1 MLTRRIVQSSLA
13 VLVLVAMLCQGT
25 LVLAGTTGQ
34 LSGTAVDSATNAP
47 LAGAKV
53 TAASPSQIATTTTD
67 GSGRFNFLSLA
78 PDTYTVSVEFQG
90 YQATSLSGVTVIAD
104 NARTISIAAAKEL
117 KTIGTVRTRSS
128 SSLVKPG
135 TTADV
140 YSVDSTTQAKVAGL
154 GGGAELNNAYSAIA
168 TVPGAFVG
176 LAGGAQDGNGVGP
189 GLYIRGGDYDQVGFE
204 IDGVPVNR
212 SFDNYPS
219 GPASSLGQQEV
230 QVYTGSAPA
239 NAEGQGLA
247 GFINQVIKI
256 GTYPGFVDANIG
268 LGGPA
273 YYHKVGIEIGGAT
286 QDRRFSY
293 FLAAD
298 GYNQTYRY
306 ADNFNGASLSN
317 SYGIPLSL
325 CGLGQTQA
333 QAPSCFL
340 PNGTPYFDR
349 SNETSAFSLGPYNA
363 GTLAQI
369 TNRND
374 VVNLHYGFPH
384 KDGSKDDI
392 QFLAQENFVSSQY
405 YDSINDY
412 GGAAFVEANINPLNG
427 LPGNTAPF
435 YLDAYAYS
443 GPTGVALPSNYQSLT
458 SQYFQPRG
466 LQSSQS
472 GFDGALPVD
481 LRDAISNDQGIYK
494 LQFTKSLGSN
504 ALFKLY
510 GYTYY
515 SDWLQVG
522 PASGYYDGFSY
533 YGGPV
538 GPDYELNSHTRGLS
552 GTLSDQIN
560 SQNLLSLQASYTTA
574 SVIRDNNTQQFNG
587 IYTPGILGSSAGSY
601 VNART
606 AIGALV
612 NANNP
617 LSGICYTST
626 GVATTCSY
634 GGPAQFA
641 TIYQAYSGTIAPVP
655 TGATTC
661 GGGPCE
667 YLVTN
672 NAQYATYNQVV
683 PKFTSASLTDTIRP
697 SSKLSIDAGLRL
709 DVFQFQGASTEGSA
723 ARTFWY
729 NAYNLDTCLNSTNSL
744 FDKVTQL
751 GLSSPTDPCPSG
763 YTAANFQNPSGE
775 VTQTYPVFQPRL
787 GFTYSLDPRT
797 VIRASY
803 GRYAQAPNTAFEQYN
818 ALQQNAP
825 ALLYGTYG
833 FQKFGFDSPDHR
845 VVPQQSN
852 NWDFSLE
859 RSFGDASVKITPFY
873 RATQNQIQQFYLN
886 QQEGFVSGLNV
897 GNQTSKGIEFELDKG
912 NFARDGFAAKLSFTY
927 TNSYIKYNRLSSG
940 GTILDNIN
948 GGIQAYNAYTSQCA
962 TGGKYA
968 GTSLC
973 GATQTG
979 APASPCY
986 TTTGAAAPA
995 CGPTTIA
1002 NPYWNAPAQPL
1013 LNDNADY
1020 ATYDVFPAG
1029 IGTSADSYGPPYFA
1043 TFILQYK
1050 HGPLAI
1056 TPNVSFSAGTRYGSP
1071 LSTNG
1076 IAPDECSAAFGT
1088 AAGDPRYPYGAPSGA
1103 SFNAASCGGLP
1114 GIPDPYTGKFD
1125 NLGAFAQPS
1134 ILAFGTQLQ
1143 YDFTKKLSL
1152 VVDVANIVN
1161 TCFGGSTTGF
1171 KVSGACGYSTLSDTG
1186 VGDIGNNYNPGDAIQ
1201 PFRAAPYEPY
1211 FANYPFSV
1219 YVSAKLKL

>member
-1 MLTRRIVQSSLA
+1 MLTRRFVQSILA

-34 LSGTAVDSATNAP
+34 LSGVAVDSATNAP

-53 TAASPSQIATTTTD
+53 TVASPSQIASTTTD

-90 YQATSLSGVTVIAD
+90 YQPTSLSGVTVIAD
-104 NARTISIAAAKEL
+104 NARTVSIAAAKEL
-117 KTIGTVRTRSS
+117 KTIGNIRTRAS

-140 YSVDSTTQAKVAGL
+140 YSVDSTTQAKVAGI

-168 TVPGAFVG
+168 TVPGAYVG
-176 LAGGAQDGNGVGP
+176 VGGAGGAQDGNGVGP

-256 GTYPGFVDANIG
+256 GTYPGSADANFGI
-268 LGGPA
+268 GGPA

-298 GYNQTYRY
+298 GYNQDYRY

-349 SNETSAFSLGPYNA
+349 SSETSAFSLGPYNA
-363 GTLAQI
+363 GALADI

-392 QFLAQENFVSSQY
+392 QFLAQDNFVSSQY
-405 YDSINDY
+405 YDSIQDY
-412 GGAAFVEANINPLNG
+412 GGAAFVEANINPLDG
-427 LPGNTAPF
+427 FAPGTVPF

-443 GPTGVALPSNYQSLT
+443 GASGVPLPANYRSLT

-466 LQSSQS
+466 LQSANS
-472 GFDGALPVD
+472 GFDGALPTD
-481 LRDAISNDQGIYK
+481 LRDSISNDQGIYK

-504 ALFKLY
+504 ALFKIY

-522 PASGYYDGFSY
+522 PASAYYDGFSF

-538 GPDYELNSHTRGLS
+538 GPDYELNSHTRGIS
-552 GTLSDQIN
+552 GTLSDQLN
-560 SQNLLSLQASYTTA
+560 AQNLLSLQGSFTTA
-574 SVIRDNNTQQFNG
+574 NVIRDNNTQQFNNPDVVG
-587 IYTPGILGSSAGSY
+587 SGPG
-601 VNART
+601 ART
-606 AIGALV
+606 TIAALV

-617 LSGICYTST
+617 LSGLCYTHG
-626 GVATTCSY
+626 GVATTCNY

-641 TIYQAYSGTIAPVP
+641 TILQAYDGTIAPVP
-655 TGATTC
+655 GGATTC

-709 DVFQFQGASTEGSA
+709 DVFQFQGASTTGTA

-744 FDKVTQL
+744 FDKVTDL
-751 GLSSPTDPCPSG
+751 GLASPTDPCPAG
-763 YTAANFQNPSGE
+763 YKAADFQNPAGE

-787 GFTYSLDPRT
+787 GFTYTLDPQT
-797 VIRASY
+797 VVRASY

-833 FQKFGFDSPDHR
+833 FQKFGFNSPDHR

-852 NWDFSLE
+852 NWDLSLE
-859 RSFGDASVKITPFY
+859 RSFGDTSVKITPFY

-927 TNSYIKYNRLSSG
+927 TNSYIKYNTLASG

-948 GGIQAYNAYTSQCA
+948 VGIQGYNAYTSQCA
-962 TGGKYA
+962 AGGKYA
-968 GTSLC
+968 GTSVC

-979 APASPCY
+979 AAAAPCY
-986 TTTGAAAPA
+986 TTGGAAAPA
-995 CGPTTIA
+995 CGVGTVA

-1020 ATYDVFPAG
+1020 ATYDTFPAG

-1056 TPNVSFSAGTRYGSP
+1056 TPNVTFSAGLRYGSP

-1076 IAPDECSAAFGT
+1076 VAPDECGGLVGGT
-1088 AAGDPRYPYGAPSGA
+1088 TAGDARYPYGAPGGSPYDA
-1103 SFNAASCGGLP
+1103 SMCGGLA
-1114 GIPDPYTGKFD
+1114 GIPDPYTQKFD
-1125 NLGAFAQPS
+1125 NLGAFAAPS
-1134 ILAFGTQLQ
+1134 VVTLGTQIE
-1143 YDFTKKLSL
+1143 YDFTKKFSL
-1152 VVDVANIVN
+1152 VADVANIVN
-1161 TCFGGSTTGF
+1161 SCFGGTKTGF
-1171 KVSGACGYSTLSDTG
+1171 SVSGACGYGTLSDTG
-1186 VGDIGNNYNPGDAIQ
+1186 VGDIGNDYNPGDAIQ
-1201 PFRAAPYEPY
+1201 PFRSSPYEPF
-1211 FANYPFSV
+1211 FASYPFSV
-1219 YVSAKLKL
+1219 YLSAKVKI